1 MGLKNILK
9 WNENDEKIVAAA
21 KPYSILIG
29 AATVGAVGLFTL
41 FILAIFCTYQIQ
53 AGYVGLISTFGTID
67 PTVYQPGFHFKLPWQ
82 EAIQMDTRTIE
93 LKETSETPTDQ
104 GLTVTLDGSV
114 LYRIVPEKAP
124 DIYKTIGTSYASV
137 VIEPTYRSIIRGVT
151 AKYDAKAL
159 YTSDREA
166 VADSIYSELAPALA
180 NRGIIV
186 EKVLL
191 RQITLPNSVAQGI
204 EAKLVADQQAQQM
217 AFVIEKEK
225 KEADR
230 KIIEAGGIA
239 ESQKIIDRSLT
250 SQYLQWYW
258 ISSLGKYD
266 AIAYIPVGN
275 NGLPLFKD
283 VDSLN
288 TLNAINESEVE

>member
-1 MGLKNILK
+1 MAKTI
-9 WNENDEKIVAAA
+9 WNARDEEIISQA
-21 KPYSILIG
+21 KPYAFIG
-29 AATVGAVGLFTL
+29 VAFFVLVFLGIIVLM
-41 FILAIFCTYQIQ
+41 CTYQIP
-53 AGYVGLISTFGTID
+53 AGSVGLISTFGTIESGIN
-67 PTVYQPGFHFKLPWQ
+67 QPGFHFKLPWQ
-82 EAIQMDTRTIE
+82 EAVPMDTRTIE

-124 DIYKTIGTSYASV
+124 DIYKTIGTAYATV

-166 VADSIYSELAPALA
+166 VADSIYTELAPALA
-180 NRGIIV
+180 SRGIIV

-191 RQITLPNSVAQGI
+191 RQITLPTSVAQGI

-217 AFVIEKEK
+217 TFVIDKEK
-225 KEADR
+225 KEAER

-250 SQYLQWYW
+250 SQYLSWYW
-258 ISSLGKYD
+258 ISNLGKYN
-266 AIAYIPVGN
+266 AIAYVPIGN

-283 VDSLN
+283 VDSLEGGN
-288 TLNAINESEVE
+288 LNVSEMTVK